1 MKDRILKLDAVSL
14 CYKSGYNIFKSSK
27 KKVLTNISME
37 IRRGEKIG
45 IVGRN
50 GAGKSSLL
58 KLLAGIYQPDEGVI
72 VTGDNIRSAFI
83 GLQNGFV
90 PYMSGLDNITLT
102 GLLMGMSR
110 NEVRLKLKQIIAY
123 TELGENIYRPV
134 FSYSAGMKARLAFAI
149 SAFSEPDLLLIDE
162 AMSVGDRAFR
172 KKSEEKIAEL
182 INGDTAVILVS
193 HESGL
198 IQSICSQAMWLEN
211 GTIAESG
218 DSDVVAASYAESFEK
233 GDKVTAKNQT
243 LVTV

>member
-1 MKDRILKLDAVSL
+1 MKDRVLKLDGVSL

-37 IRRGEKIG
+37 IHRGEKIG
-45 IVGRN
+45 ILGRN

-58 KLLAGIYQPDEGVI
+58 KLLAGIYQPDEGNI
-72 VTGDNIRSAFI
+72 LAGENIRSAFI

-90 PYMSGLDNITLT
+90 PYMTGLENITLT

-110 NEVRLKLKQIIAY
+110 SEIRLKLEQIIDY
-123 TELGENIYRPV
+123 TELEENIHRPV
-134 FSYSAGMKARLAFAI
+134 FSYSSGMKARLAFAI

-172 KKSEEKIAEL
+172 QKSQEKITEL

-193 HESGL
+193 HEPNL
-198 IQSICSQAMWLEN
+198 IQSICSQAMWLEK

-218 DSDVVAASYAESFEK
+218 DSDVVAASYAESFQSGVK
-233 GDKVTAKNQT
+233 QAAGNQA
-243 LVTV
+243 LVAV

>member
-1 MKDRILKLDAVSL
+1 MKLERVSL

-27 KKVLTNISME
+27 KTVLSNISME

-45 IVGRN
+45 VVGRN

-58 KLLAGIYQPDEGVI
+58 KLLAGIYQPDKGKIFASESV
-72 VTGDNIRSAFI
+72 RSAFI

-102 GLLMGMSR
+102 GLLMGMTRS
-110 NEVRLKLKQIIAY
+110 EVRRKLEQIVDY
-123 TELGENIYRPV
+123 TELGENIHRPV
-134 FSYSAGMKARLAFAI
+134 FSYSSGMKARLAFAI

-182 INGDTAVILVS
+182 IKGDAAVVLVS
-193 HESGL
+193 HESHL
-198 IQSICSQAMWLEN
+198 IQSICTQAIWLDR
-211 GTIAESG
+211 GVVVQSG
-218 DSDVVAASYAESFEK
+218 DSDSVAEVYAKSFEANPGILK
-233 GDKVTAKNQT
+233 KAQT
-243 LVTV
+243 LVAV